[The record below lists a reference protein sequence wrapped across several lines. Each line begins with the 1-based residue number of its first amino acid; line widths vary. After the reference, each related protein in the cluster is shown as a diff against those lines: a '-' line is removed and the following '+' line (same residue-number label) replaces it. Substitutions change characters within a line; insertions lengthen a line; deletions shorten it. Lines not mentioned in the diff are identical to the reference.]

1 MIDEIKD
8 HDEQPLNE
16 IVLPLLNV
24 SRRLPD
30 NSVNPKEVNQQTICI
45 TSAGI
50 KTSFAY
56 TKLLDTFENSIID
69 SDNAFFFG
77 CDYRVPILHGLLDKS
92 FVNKLKMSPSYNEES
107 FSREFLSR
115 WSGSSEDTWFNFEKM
130 LKYRKLKNPE
140 THANFRADSKIFYL
154 LSVDVGRLHD
164 QTVCCVF
171 KVFETE
177 LGYRTS
183 LVNIYV
189 LGLTAETKTF
199 YQQAIQLKRII
210 QQFTPREVVIDI
222 NGLGLGYGDEL
233 IREQVDEQGIIYPP
247 LGFNNDENYKKVQPK
262 NAPKILYGIKANGPL
277 NSKIHSNAYSR
288 IASGSVVFLINEQD
302 AKARLL
308 ATKKGQKMS
317 PENRIKRLMPH
328 EMTSRLFDEMANLRL
343 KKGTTSSDIV
353 LERINPRYPKDKYS
367 AFSYGLW
374 RIKELEEEN
383 VKRSKSKVGKRQLV
397 FFTP

>member
-30 NSVNPKEVNQQTICI
+30 NNVNPKEVNQQTICI

-140 THANFRADSKIFYL
+140 THANFRAGSKIFYL

-210 QQFTPREVVIDI
+210 QQFTPREVIIDI
-222 NGLGLGYGDEL
+222 NGLGYSSSFKTLL
-233 IREQVDEQGIIYPP
+233 IAG
-247 LGFNNDENYKKVQPK
+247 
-262 NAPKILYGIKANGPL
+262 
-277 NSKIHSNAYSR
+277 
-288 IASGSVVFLINEQD
+288 
-302 AKARLL
+302 
-308 ATKKGQKMS
+308 
-317 PENRIKRLMPH
+317 
-328 EMTSRLFDEMANLRL
+328 
-343 KKGTTSSDIV
+343 
-353 LERINPRYPKDKYS
+353 
-367 AFSYGLW
+367 
-374 RIKELEEEN
+374 
-383 VKRSKSKVGKRQLV
+383 KSKPQKVA
-397 FFTP
+397 